1 MQMRTWLWN
10 LMVLMPGLVAV
21 LLLGGCAS
29 GPDLRVGIAPNYP
42 PLAFMQHGKLT
53 GVEPELAAQLGKQL
67 DRGIRFEIL
76 PFERLIPGLQAG
88 QIDVI
93 MAGMSITPER
103 QALVSFTDSY
113 LKIGQMLLI
122 REKDV
127 TRFPAALHQ
136 KQSGVRIGVERGT
149 TGEQYALNSFTWSS
163 LTHFDTTE
171 AAVRALE
178 QGSIDCFVHDAPTV
192 WRFSADPATLRPGLL
207 GLFEPLTD
215 EPLAWAVRKGDT
227 ALLARLNAELAQM
240 KQSGYLQDLLA
251 KWMRTRVRVGLPGNL
266 EASR

>member
-1 MQMRTWLWN
+1 MKQWVCTVKTL
-10 LMVLMPGLVAV
+10 LLVIMAA

-29 GPDLRVGIAPNYP
+29 GPDLRVGIAPSYP
-42 PLAFMQHGKLT
+42 PLAFMQNGRLV
-53 GVEPELAAQLGKQL
+53 GVEPDLAAQLGKQL
-67 DRGIRFEIL
+67 NRGIRYEIM
-76 PFERLIPGLQAG
+76 PFDRLIPGLQAG

-93 MAGMSITPER
+93 MAGMSVTPER
-103 QALVSFTDSY
+103 QALVSFSSPY
-113 LKIGQMLLI
+113 MKIGQMLLI

-127 TRFPAALHQ
+127 TRFPAELHN

-149 TGEQYALNSFTWSS
+149 TGEQFALRSFTWSS

-215 EPLAWAVRKGDT
+215 EPLAWAVRKQDT
-227 ALLARLNAELAQM
+227 ALLAQLNAELEQM
-240 KQSGYLQDLLA
+240 QKSGYLQDLLA

>member
-1 MQMRTWLWN
+1 MQKRFFNMKVVVLG
-10 LMVLMPGLVAV
+10 MVAAF
-21 LLLGGCAS
+21 LLGGCAS
-29 GPDLRVGIAPNYP
+29 GPDLRVGIAANYP
-42 PLAFMQHGKLT
+42 PLAFMQNGKLA
-53 GVEPELAAQLGKQL
+53 GVEPELATQLGKQL
-67 DRGIRFEIL
+67 NRGIRFEIM
-76 PFERLIPGLQAG
+76 PFDRLIPGLQAG

-93 MAGMSITPER
+93 MAGMSVTLER
-103 QALVSFTDSY
+103 QALVSFSSPY
-113 LKIGQMLLI
+113 MKIGQMLLI

-127 TRFPAALHQ
+127 TRFPAELHN

-149 TGEQYALNSFTWSS
+149 TGEQFALSSFTWSS

-192 WRFSADPATLRPGLL
+192 WRFSADPTTLRPGLL

-215 EPLAWAVRKGDT
+215 EPLAWAVRKQDT
-227 ALLARLNAELAQM
+227 ALLALLNAELEQM
-240 KQSGYLQDLLA
+240 RLSGYLQDLLG

>member
-1 MQMRTWLWN
+1 MKKMLCNVKT
-10 LMVLMPGLVAV
+10 MVLGMVAV
-21 LLLGGCAS
+21 VLLGGCAS
-29 GPDLRVGIAPNYP
+29 GPDLRVGIAPSYP
-42 PLAFMQHGKLT
+42 PLAFMQNGKLA
-53 GVEPELAAQLGKQL
+53 GVEPELAARLGKQL
-67 DRGIRFEIL
+67 NRGIRFEIM
-76 PFERLIPGLQAG
+76 PFDRLIPGLQADR
-88 QIDVI
+88 IDLI
-93 MAGMSITPER
+93 MAGMSVTPER
-103 QALVSFTDSY
+103 QALVSFTEPY
-113 LKIGQMLLI
+113 MKIGQMLLI

-127 TRFPAALHQ
+127 TRFPRELHE

-171 AAVRALE
+171 AGVRALE

-215 EPLAWAVRKGDT
+215 EPLAWAVRKNDT
-227 ALLARLNAELAQM
+227 ALLAQLNTELAQM
-240 KQSGYLQDLLA
+240 RQSGYLQDLLA